1 MPIRKNFEFYDLFNY
16 QIMKIKES
24 GILHYIR
31 QSYGDGGMNRKCEST
46 KRQKGTPIDLY
57 TFITP
62 VLVLFVSFIASFIIL
77 IAEICLN
84 YVNKQ
89 KQQNNINS
97 PYTGRPIS
105 PEEHDISQLSV
116 QSVSS

>member
-1 MPIRKNFEFYDLFNY
+1 
-16 QIMKIKES
+16 MKIKES

-31 QSYGDGGMNRKCEST
+31 QSYGDGSMTRQCEST

-105 PEEHDISQLSV
+105 PDEHDISQLSV
-116 QSVSS
+116 HSVSS